1 MSTVPIDQVD
11 LPDYETIAAVLN
23 GVAYYTYA
31 IGRLRPDA
39 LPLEQSIVGIDP
51 RCPVRAV
58 GHGDMVALVSDVS
71 LAEFDLDTLGERL
84 QSRSWLE
91 MLAIGHQRVMTAL
104 FDSYTLLPLKIC
116 TLYTDEERI
125 YDLLTANRTLF
136 AATLDRLEGTSEWGV
151 KLYCDQAAL
160 AAWVEQGAPQLR
172 QLATMTAAASPGARY
187 MLEKRLKRAAEQL
200 ADELSRSETQAVA
213 ARLTEVT
220 RAAQRNQPQP
230 ISVHGHGDEMV
241 LNGTYLLG
249 DEELPVF
256 MAALDDMREHY
267 GPRGFSFE
275 LTGPWPAY
283 SFSGGDEE
291 A

>member
-1 MSTVPIDQVD
+1 MSAALMDQVD

-31 IGRLRPDA
+31 IGRPRPGI
-39 LPLEQSIVGIDP
+39 LPLEQAIRGIDP
-51 RCPVRAV
+51 RCSVRAV
-58 GHGDMVALVSDVS
+58 GCGEMVALVSDVS

-84 QSRSWLE
+84 QSRPWLE

-125 YDLLTANRTLF
+125 YDLLAANRTLF

-151 KLYCDQAAL
+151 KFYCDHTVL
-160 AAWVEQGAPQLR
+160 AAWSEQGAPQLQ
-172 QLATMTAAASPGARY
+172 QLAAMTAAASPGARY

-200 ADELSRSETQAVA
+200 ADEMARSETQAVA
-213 ARLTEVT
+213 TRLTEVT
-220 RAAQRNQPQP
+220 RAAQQNQPQP
-230 ISVHGHGDEMV
+230 TAVHGHGDEMM

-249 DEELPVF
+249 DEELPAF
-256 MAALDDMREHY
+256 MAVLDDLREHY
-267 GPRGFSFE
+267 EARGFSLE

-283 SFSGGDEE
+283 SFSAGDEE